1 MDVGL
6 HRKPQNVNAVIHWN
20 RIATE
25 ILRIE
30 PGPIID
36 SRAFAILHAAVHDAV
51 NGIDRRYEPYTID
64 LSFPGA
70 SSMRPWPGRR
80 TTFSPRWRRV
90 IGNESIVSMRRR
102 WAVCQMVPTRTRG
115 CSSVNRRHARILTG
129 DLAMGSFP
137 GRDLL
142 RRGRSLSPCMC
153 PRAPQVITTSR
164 RHSMRRRS
172 DRFTLSRMVPTDAVC
187 DRPRAASP
195 QGPGSAA

>member
-70 SSMRPWPGRR
+70 S
-80 TTFSPRWRRV
+80 V
-90 IGNESIVSMRRR
+90 DA
-102 WAVCQMVPTRTRG
+102 AVARAAHDVLAEVAPSHRERIDRKYAAAVGGVPDGPDKDAGLLLGEQT
-115 CSSVNRRHARILTG
+115 ARANL
-129 DLAMGSFP
+129 D
-137 GRDLL
+137 
-142 RRGRSLSPCMC
+142 
-153 PRAPQVITTSR
+153 
-164 RHSMRRRS
+164 RRS
-172 DRFTLSRMVPTDAVC
+172 GDGIIP
-187 DRPRAASP
+187 
-195 QGPGSAA
+195 GP